1 MADPCLYMYLSSRMA
16 FQERSSLVS
25 VVLTIN
31 VSITTSQGREGE
43 GVRVLIRVG
52 GEREGVDRRG
62 W

>member
-1 MADPCLYMYLSSRMA
+1 MA